1 MILSMTGYGRGEIK
15 TKDLEVNVEIRSLN
29 NRFLDISVRL
39 PKACTQQEQEVKD
52 IVKKYI
58 ERGRISIS
66 ISLKYN
72 DPGPFRT
79 IKFDLEVATEIWN
92 QLTELKKN
100 LGFKKQLQ
108 LSDLLQ
114 FQNLILAEDEN
125 SHNEEIWES
134 TKQAIEL
141 GLEDLLKMRRKEGEQ
156 LYNDLVKRI
165 EVLNNII
172 IKIEEL
178 SQSRSQI
185 EFQKLSQRLSNLTNT
200 ENLDPG
206 RLELEVAILA
216 DRVDITEE
224 CIRFTSHN
232 KLFLDTLGEQ
242 AAVGRRLNFLLQEMN
257 REANT
262 IGAKVNDAEIA
273 HLVVLLKEEIE
284 KIREQVQNIE

>member
-141 GLEDLLKMRRKEGEQ
+141 GLE
-156 LYNDLVKRI
+156 VACPCKRLIASIISRGPAAYPIRQPVI
-165 EVLNNII
+165 E
-172 IKIEEL
+172 
-178 SQSRSQI
+178 
-185 EFQKLSQRLSNLTNT
+185 
-200 ENLDPG
+200 
-206 RLELEVAILA
+206 
-216 DRVDITEE
+216 
-224 CIRFTSHN
+224 
-232 KLFLDTLGEQ
+232 
-242 AAVGRRLNFLLQEMN
+242 
-257 REANT
+257 
-262 IGAKVNDAEIA
+262 
-273 HLVVLLKEEIE
+273 
-284 KIREQVQNIE
+284 